1 MINKFVSIKN
11 QLKFNKRFE
20 DFPFILFISFL
31 LLFLYG
37 KIASICYASPDHGGN
52 KPPRA
57 ELIWYQYL
65 KSYKDLSDVKEDL
78 ANGNL
83 VHPPKFF
90 EQLDILNKGVGDIDS
105 KNASYYWSAKPGTLG
120 LLLFVA
126 KEYKLRLKN
135 PDAQIPV
142 SGLLRTL
149 EYQNILSQYNNW
161 ADLGRSTHT
170 NGATFD
176 ITVHPIYM
184 HNDIK
189 KIDTLVAIL
198 RELHKKGEIYFIDEA
213 SNSCLHAC
221 IHPDYEKKYALIF
234 YNLLREYNMSSA
246 YALNATRFSPFKNL
260 QSLKDGLSSKNL
272 LPLKKIDKD
281 LSVSFN
287 LPANKSEEYLSLRPE
302 TVGLLMELNGNLK
315 SELGREF
322 VLPLSELVR
331 TSEEQKKIAASNPLL
346 PLDSPFIYG
355 AAFQIDGSKLTD
367 QELTSVKKELQKS
380 AASNSIMFIERDGN
394 KYDVSLKPSAIPRY
408 NLLYQ
413 KNLSSLRGLNPVKSF
428 SFKPEF
434 KYLYMTVGIIIFIL
448 FALVAYRF
456 YRLRQLIK
464 KLRKH
469 RKKKKIRIRRKEM
482 VVLSATNTFTPIEEY
497 DRV

>member
-1 MINKFVSIKN
+1 LINKFVLIKDHF
-11 QLKFNKRFE
+11 KFNKRFE
-20 DFPFILFISFL
+20 DFPFILFITFIVIC
-31 LLFLYG
+31 LYS
-37 KIASICYASPDHGGN
+37 KVTSICYASPDGGN

-83 VHPPKFF
+83 VHVPKFF
-90 EQLDILNKGVGDIDS
+90 EQLDIVNKGVGEIDS

-126 KEYKLRLKN
+126 KEYKLRLKDRN
-135 PDAQIPV
+135 AQICI

-176 ITVHPIYM
+176 ITVHPVYM

-221 IHPDYEKKYALIF
+221 LHPDYEKKYASIF
-234 YNLLREYNMSSA
+234 YNICREYDMSSS
-246 YALNATRFSPFKNL
+246 YAANATRFCSFKN
-260 QSLKDGLSSKNL
+260 SNALKDGLSSRNL
-272 LPLKKIDKD
+272 IPLAEMSKKFSLP
-281 LSVSFN
+281 V
-287 LPANKSEEYLSLRPE
+287 NKPEEYLSLRPE
-302 TVGLLMELNGNLK
+302 TAGLLMELNENLK
-315 SELGREF
+315 SELGKNF
-322 VLPLSELVR
+322 ALTLSELVR
-331 TSEEQKKIAASNPLL
+331 TSEEQKKITADNPLL
-346 PLDSPFIYG
+346 PADSPFMYG
-355 AAFQIDGSKLTD
+355 AAFQIDGSKLTE
-367 QELTSVKKELQKS
+367 QEFSAVKKELQKS
-380 AASNSIMFIERDGN
+380 AGENNIIFIERDGN

-408 NLLYQ
+408 NLVYQ
-413 KNLSSLRGLNPVKSF
+413 KNLSSMKGLNLKRYF

-434 KYLYMTVGIIIFIL
+434 KYLYITAGLIILMLFVFI
-448 FALVAYRF
+448 AYRF
-456 YRLRQLIK
+456 YRLRQLII

-469 RKKKKIRIRRKEM
+469 RKKKKIRIKRKEM
-482 VVLSATNTFTPIEEY
+482 VILSATNTFTPIEEY
-497 DRV
+497 DRA

>member
-20 DFPFILFISFL
+20 DFPFILFVSFL

-83 VHPPKFF
+83 VHPPEFF

-176 ITVHPIYM
+176 ITVHPVYM
-184 HNDIK
+184 NNDIK

-198 RELHKKGEIYFIDEA
+198 RELHKKGVVYFIDEA

-221 IHPDYEKKYALIF
+221 LHPDYEKKYASIF
-234 YNLLREYNMSSA
+234 YNICREYDMSSC
-246 YALNATRFSPFKNL
+246 YASNATRFRSFKNI
-260 QSLKDGLSSKNL
+260 QALKDGISSKNL
-272 LPLKKIDKD
+272 LPLTDMAKD
-281 LSVSFN
+281 LS
-287 LPANKSEEYLSLRPE
+287 LPANKPEEYLSLRPE
-302 TVGLLMELNGNLK
+302 TTALLMELDRDLK
-315 SELGREF
+315 AELGSDF
-322 VLPLSELVR
+322 VLTLSELVR
-331 TSEEQKKIAASNPLL
+331 TSDEQKKNVKSNPIL
-346 PLDSPFIYG
+346 PVDSPFIYG
-355 AAFQIDGSKLTD
+355 AAFQIDGSKLTG
-367 QELTSVKKELQKS
+367 QEVASVKKELQKLS
-380 AASNSIMFIERDGN
+380 GEHNIIFIERDGN
-394 KYDVSLKPSAIPRY
+394 KYDVSLKPSAIPKY

-413 KNLSSLRGLNPVKSF
+413 KKLDSMKGLNLKKYF

-434 KYLYMTVGIIIFIL
+434 KYLYMTIGLIIFSL
-448 FALVAYRF
+448 FAFVVYRF
-456 YRLRQLIK
+456 YRLRQLIN

-469 RKKKKIRIRRKEM
+469 RKKKKIRIKRKEM
-482 VVLSATNTFTPIEEY
+482 VILSATNTFTPIEEY
-497 DRV
+497 DRA